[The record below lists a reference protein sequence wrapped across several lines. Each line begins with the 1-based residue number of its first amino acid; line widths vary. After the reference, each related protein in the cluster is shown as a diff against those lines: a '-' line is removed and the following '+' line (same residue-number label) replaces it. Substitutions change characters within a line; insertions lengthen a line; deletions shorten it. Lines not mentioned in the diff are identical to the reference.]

1 MSRRKFLSPNLEQKG
16 TSFKERKSSMSK
28 KIRTDLRKQNGEG
41 TIYFSKDKNRWV
53 GQVTLGL
60 QENGKLH
67 RVTRYG
73 KTQREVREKLKQAE
87 LMYQT
92 GTLLEKSKI
101 SIYDIIKV
109 MLDEKLA
116 LNKIKE
122 STYYRNI
129 ETLKTL
135 ESISHI
141 PLQQLNALQI
151 TAFLSTRTAYS
162 QSVINKQYV
171 MLSNAFEIATKK
183 KIISENIFLDVNK
196 PKSAKQT
203 KKVRALT
210 SDEQTKLYN
219 VLTNDNITYKNQMLL
234 SMLTGMRMGEINA
247 LRVEDINFTFKKI
260 TVNKTIT
267 RGEKGEPILNERPK
281 TDAGERIITFT
292 NNVEKILKQCVCNR
306 TEGILF
312 LRKGKLV
319 TTNQVNSKFNRI
331 LKEYSIIDD
340 SVKGSV
346 NLHSLRHTYATRCI
360 EAGMPPKVL
369 QKILGHADVK
379 ITLNTYCDVFN
390 AFESE
395 YIAKTDSYL
404 SEKGIIKQA

>member
-1 MSRRKFLSPNLEQKG
+1 
-16 TSFKERKSSMSK
+16 MSK
-28 KIRTDLRKQNGEG
+28 KIKKDLRKQNGEG
-41 TIYFSKDKNRWV
+41 TIYFSESKNRWV
-53 GQVTLGL
+53 GQATLGF
-60 QENGKLH
+60 QEDGKPF

-73 KTQREVREKLKQAE
+73 KSQKEVRDKLKQAE
-87 LMYQT
+87 YKYQT

-116 LNKIKE
+116 LNEIKE
-122 STYYRNI
+122 STYYRHI
-129 ETLKTL
+129 ETLKSL

-141 PLQQLNALQI
+141 PLQQLNAFQI
-151 TAFLSTRTAYS
+151 TAFLSTRTVYS

-171 MLSNAFEIATKK
+171 MLNNAFEIATKK
-183 KIISENIFLDVNK
+183 KIISENFFLDIKK

-210 SDEQTKLYN
+210 SDEQAKLCDILN
-219 VLTNDNITYKNQMLL
+219 RENITYKHQMLL

-247 LRVEDINFTFKKI
+247 LRIEDINFTFKKI

-267 RGEKGEPILNERPK
+267 RGQKGEAILDERPK
-281 TDAGERIITFT
+281 TDAGERTISFT
-292 NNVEKILKQCVCNR
+292 DNVEKILIQCVGDR

-312 LRKGKLV
+312 LRNGKMI
-319 TTNQVNSKFNRI
+319 TTNQVNSKFDRI
-331 LKEYSIIDD
+331 LEKYDIIDT

-369 QKILGHADVK
+369 QKILGHTDIK

-395 YIAKTDSYL
+395 YITMTDNYL
-404 SEKGIIKQA
+404 SKMGIIKQA

>member
-1 MSRRKFLSPNLEQKG
+1 
-16 TSFKERKSSMSK
+16 MSK

-41 TIYFSKDKNRWV
+41 TIYFSKSKNRWV
-53 GQVTLGL
+53 GQLTLGL
-60 QENGKLH
+60 KDDGRPH

-73 KTQREVREKLKQAE
+73 KTQREVRDKLKQAE

-101 SIYDIIKV
+101 SIYDIVKV

-122 STYYRNI
+122 STYYRSI

-141 PLQQLNALQI
+141 PLQQLNALQL
-151 TAFLSTRTAYS
+151 TAFLSTRTVYS

-196 PKSAKQT
+196 PKSSKQT
-203 KKVRALT
+203 KKIRALT
-210 SDEQTKLYN
+210 SQEQAKLFDVLNREN
-219 VLTNDNITYKNQMLL
+219 VTYKYQMLL

-247 LRVEDINFTFKKI
+247 LHIEDINFIFKTI
-260 TVNKTIT
+260 TINKTIA
-267 RGEKGEPILNERPK
+267 RGQKGEPMLNRRPK
-281 TDAGERIITFT
+281 TNAGERTIPITD
-292 NNVEKILKQCVCNR
+292 NIEDILIKCIGDR
-306 TEGILF
+306 TAGLLF
-312 LRKGKLV
+312 LHNGKMI
-319 TTNQVNSKFNRI
+319 TTNQVNCQYDRT
-331 LKEYSIIDD
+331 LKKYNIIDK
-340 SVKGSV
+340 SVQGSV

-369 QKILGHADVK
+369 QRILGHADIK
-379 ITLNTYCDVFN
+379 ITLNTYCDVFSSY
-390 AFESE
+390 ESE
-395 YIAKTDSYL
+395 YITKANEYL
-404 SEKGIIKQA
+404 AEIGIIKQA